1 MYFLLLGIAIFENI
15 YILIRLILIIE
26 KKNNPIEN
34 YGKIDN
40 KYNNWMFNTIIQFV
54 KNKNEH

>member
-34 YGKIDN
+34 YDKIDN

-54 KNKNEH
+54 KIKNEH